1 MYKIIIVKAFPN
13 DDIPEVYIS
22 SSSGVSEG
30 NPTYL
35 QILDNPVTHI
45 ASAPA
50 NSSSASSLLQ
60 GLYI

>member
-1 MYKIIIVKAFPN
+1 MYKIIIEKAFPN

-35 QILDNPVTHI
+35 ETLYNPLTHI
-45 ASAPA
+45 ASTPA
-50 NSSSASSLLQ
+50 NSSSASDLLQ